1 MSMFLR
7 SLVELFTYMDFMS
20 FPLDTFKKLAE
31 GLNGVLYLTKM
42 NFYII
47 HTPHNSCSV

>member
-7 SLVELFTYMDFMS
+7 SLVELFTYMNFMS
-20 FPLDTFKKLAE
+20 FPLDTVKKLAKGVN
-31 GLNGVLYLTKM
+31 GLLYLPKM
-42 NFYII
+42 NYYII